1 MSWIREADEE
11 PIPGYRLIKPLGS
24 GGFGEVWLCEAPG
37 KILKAIKFV
46 FGNLD
51 ASSSGDG
58 RARQEFH
65 ALQRVKEV
73 RHPFVLSIERID
85 ILEGEVAIVMEL
97 AENSLYDVLQELRQK
112 GYAGIPRDR
121 LLRYMAD
128 TADGLDFLSETHNLM
143 HLDVKPRN
151 LFLVGDHVKV
161 ADFGL
166 AKHLERSSSS
176 GIMAGISPQ
185 YAAPETF
192 TSRITKFSDQYSL
205 AIVYHELLTGRRPFT
220 GKTIRELALQ
230 HMNVD
235 PDLSALPERDRRPVA
250 RALAKDPFKRF
261 PNCKA
266 FVEALGP
273 RAATLS
279 DMSLALGIPPT
290 PPTERPAGDLIPFDY
305 DSAPKTLQLD
315 IESAPKTVA
324 VEPSEITGASAGI
337 TGPTGLPFAES
348 LNDEVSAR
356 GDSQRVN
363 FDFPEAD
370 GAVLRPTLIIG
381 LGGFGLLALRELRS
395 RLTDRV
401 GDLRQV
407 PALRFM
413 YVDSDPEARTIGV
426 AGAPDRAL
434 LQEHVFPTPLQPVT
448 RYRRAALDLLNEWLP
463 REKLHAI
470 PRNMNPQG
478 SRALG
483 RLAFTENF
491 LRFSTRLRRELEI
504 GGHPE
509 SLSRSVD
516 HSGLTLRD
524 TRPRVFVVAAAGGA
538 SSGALPD
545 IGYAITKLLGQLK
558 LPTEATAFLFLGAPA
573 DPTTPP
579 EEGANVYAT
588 LTELNHY
595 SDDSITFR
603 SKYGGP
609 DGPEIESP
617 SPPFSTVYLIQR
629 GGRGPAAPAECAERL
644 AAYLCLDL
652 TTPLGAD
659 LDRARTQTPGIFRSF
674 GTGGVWFPRGLLLR
688 SAARHVC
695 ERLILQWQSP
705 GPAFTP
711 YVEELCRK
719 VVSDPALQPEEIV
732 AQIDQAVR
740 AGGVNPEAHVD
751 HLLKSLETKIITAD
765 LSTAEWARDAFEAV
779 INLVGVKG
787 SNDPADAARTG
798 KLPKIYSAAVN
809 SVCSIWIKKMGAS
822 GLQLLEEPGRRIA
835 AAEAGLARLIEF
847 CEQAELEATRSAI
860 EFVRR
865 SEQGYA
871 QARAAAEACAH
882 SGGFSL
888 FGGKDQRN
896 MRALMTAL
904 TTYTTCRTAEEAQAG
919 AVRFFRKLKAGLEDR
934 QREMAICRQRLT
946 HLRRALE
953 IPETAGASICGGP
966 SPTVELVLPDGGEEI
981 DWSAKRFVETV
992 PQEAVTKLDRA
1003 LQALV
1008 LEPRGGLF
1016 GACQKSGDFIQ
1027 ELADPLV
1034 DQAAA
1039 FLGQMLPMSDVAQ
1052 FPTQRGPDGLER
1064 LHRAYQR
1071 AAPTLGGASDRERCY
1086 LLVPDTTGGEK
1097 VATLAAEEFP
1107 DATVFR
1113 ASRSNEIT
1121 FCREQ
1126 RLRPSDVREA
1136 MQFCR
1141 EPYEER
1147 SHRPAPSPH
1156 ARFDVVEWLP
1166 LDV

>member
-24 GGFGEVWLCEAPG
+24 GGFGEVWQCEAPG

-51 ASSSGDG
+51 ASATGDG

-85 ILEGEVAIVMEL
+85 ILDGEVAIVMEL
-97 AENSLYDVLQELRQK
+97 AENSLYDVLLEVRQS
-112 GYAGIPRDR
+112 GHPGIPRDR

-128 TADGLDFLSETHNLM
+128 AADGLDFLSETHNLM

-205 AIVYHELLTGRRPFT
+205 AIVYHELLTGRRPFS

-230 HMNVD
+230 HMNVE
-235 PDLSALPERDRRPVA
+235 PDLSALPERDRRAVA
-250 RALAKDPFKRF
+250 RALSKEPSKRF

-266 FVEALGP
+266 FVEALGSKTGSSP
-273 RAATLS
+273 ELS
-279 DMSLALGIPPT
+279 PELPHT
-290 PPTERPAGDLIPFDY
+290 PPTQQPADLVAWEY

-315 IESAPKTVA
+315 FDAAPKTVA
-324 VEPSEITGASAGI
+324 VQASELSNLAVGI
-337 TGPTGLPFAES
+337 NGPPVLPYAEVVPES
-348 LNDEVSAR
+348 VPTRD
-356 GDSQRVN
+356 DSQRVN

-370 GAVLRPTLIIG
+370 GGVLRPTLVIG
-381 LGGFGLLALRELRS
+381 VGGFGLLALRELRS

-407 PALRFM
+407 PAFRFI
-413 YVDSDPEARTIGV
+413 YLDSDPEAKTIGQ
-426 AGAPDRAL
+426 AGSPDRAL
-434 LQEHVFPTPLQPVT
+434 LAEQVFLTPLQPVT
-448 RYRRAALDLLNEWLP
+448 RYRRAALDILSEWLP
-463 REKLHAI
+463 REKLHSI
-470 PRNMNPQG
+470 PRNMHPQG

-483 RLAFTENF
+483 RLAFTENY
-491 LRFSTRLRRELEI
+491 LRFVTRVRRELEI
-504 GGHPE
+504 ASHPE
-509 SLSRSVD
+509 SLTRSGD
-516 HSGLTLRD
+516 HSGLTPRD
-524 TRPRVFVVAAAGGA
+524 TRPRVFVLASASGA

-545 IGYAITKLLGQLK
+545 IGYAVTKLLSQLK
-558 LPTEATAFLFLGAPA
+558 LPSQATAFLYLGAPA

-595 SDDSITFR
+595 ADESITFR
-603 SKYGGP
+603 SRYGGP
-609 DGPEIESP
+609 DGPQLESP
-617 SPPFSTVYLIQR
+617 APPFSTVYLIQR
-629 GGRGPAAPAECAERL
+629 GGRGPAAAAECAERL

-652 TTPLGAD
+652 TTPLGLE
-659 LDRARTQTPGIFRSF
+659 LDRSRSTVPGLFRSF

-688 SAARHVC
+688 SASRHIC
-695 ERLILQWQSP
+695 ERLILQWQAP

-711 YVEELCRK
+711 YVDEVCKK
-719 VVSDPALQPEEIV
+719 VLGESTLNPDRVV
-732 AQIDQAVR
+732 AMIDDAVR
-740 AGGVNPEAHVD
+740 SHGANPQEQVSS
-751 HLLKSLETKIITAD
+751 LLKALDSKLNAAD
-765 LSTAEWARDAFEAV
+765 TSTAEWARDAFEAV
-779 INLVGVKG
+779 INFVGVKG
-787 SNDPADAARTG
+787 SADPADAARTG
-798 KLPKIYSAAVN
+798 KLAKMYVGAVN
-809 SVCSIWIKKMGAS
+809 AAGESWIKKIGTA
-822 GLQLLEEPGRRIA
+822 GLHLLEQPGRRVA
-835 AAEAGLARLIEF
+835 AAEAGFIRLIEF
-847 CEQAELEATRSAI
+847 CERAEAEASRRSV

-871 QARAAAEACAH
+871 QARAAAEVCTQGAR
-882 SGGFSL
+882 FSL

-896 MRALMTAL
+896 IRALMTAL
-904 TTYTTCRTAEEAQAG
+904 TSYATSRTEEEVQAG

-934 QREMAICRQRLT
+934 QRELSICRQRLT

-966 SPTVELVLPDGGEEI
+966 SPTVELMLPDGGEEVE
-981 DWSAKRFVETV
+981 WAAKRFVETV
-992 PQEAVTKLDRA
+992 PPEAIAKLDRV

-1034 DQAAA
+1034 DQASA
-1039 FLGQMLPMSDVAQ
+1039 FLGELLPVSDVAA
-1052 FPTQRGPDGLER
+1052 FPMHNGPEGQKKMRRAFER
-1064 LHRAYQR
+1064 AV
-1071 AAPTLGGASDRERCY
+1071 PTVPGTPDRERCF
-1086 LLVPDTTGGEK
+1086 LLVPDTQGGQRI
-1097 VATLAAEEFP
+1097 ADAAAEDFP
-1107 DATVFR
+1107 GGSVIR

-1121 FCREQ
+1121 FCREM
-1126 RLRPSDVREA
+1126 RLRPADVREA
-1136 MQFCR
+1136 MQYCR